1 MLMFFAI
8 LSSYISFPYLKKLVG
23 NNHLFVAD
31 LFLIVQFIIQAVI
44 GLWQF
49 IVGRSIGADFLGE
62 SVLLKHAYTSSWIDL
77 EGKAY
82 LRAYGT
88 FAHPNIFGIFLLL
101 LLMYFLFSQTSDITR
116 RIHSNSPIRLL
127 ISFLISIII
136 VITLSR
142 TAIVLAFLAWVIFA
156 FSMIKYT
163 ANSFNS
169 LIISPPGFIVE
180 RFLQLFSEGRV
191 SLTDRVE
198 LLKISA
204 KMIKENPFT
213 GVGFGRFVVAMGPD
227 TPWSFGRS
235 LFEPVHNI
243 YMLILSEHGVIA
255 GSFLIIYLLILIIN
269 SFRSVAMSGKKNYIL
284 SGLLLIL
291 TISLFFVGFIDHF
304 LITLPQGVGLLS
316 IFIFSIIMIGASF
329 REDLEVDYADDTDTY

>member
-1 MLMFFAI
+1 
-8 LSSYISFPYLKKLVG
+8 
-23 NNHLFVAD
+23 
-31 LFLIVQFIIQAVI
+31 
-44 GLWQF
+44 
-49 IVGRSIGADFLGE
+49 
-62 SVLLKHAYTSSWIDL
+62 
-77 EGKAY
+77 
-82 LRAYGT
+82 
-88 FAHPNIFGIFLLL
+88 
-101 LLMYFLFSQTSDITR
+101 MYFLFSQTSDITR

-191 SLTDRVE
+191 SVTDRVE

-213 GVGFGRFVVAMGPD
+213 GVGFGRFVAAMGPD
-227 TPWSFGRS
+227 TPWSLGRS

-304 LITLPQGVGLLS
+304 LITLPQGVGLLLS
-316 IFIFSIIMIGASF
+316 LIHISEPT
-329 REDLEVDYADDTDTY
+329 RPY